1 MLINKPFNITTRFPN
16 GNVGVENGVRA
27 DYRYDIKSPL
37 RRSARGPWRPPLP
50 YSRYVSSDT
59 DTYHLTARTSSGYW
73 WQSDNQCP
81 ITEAAGAFDASGYYA
96 ETVPDFPS
104 RGIEEMVRKARAKV
118 KDQDVNLAV
127 AFGERA
133 ATAAGVTDVVTTLT
147 KTVRALR
154 RRDYERAMRELGL
167 RKRNRRGL
175 PNEPSNAWL
184 ALQYGW
190 LPLLSDVYGSCEAL
204 EKADENRDRY
214 RCTVKA
220 GYSDKEA
227 VSRLFTEGVGT
238 CYVEVNKQVT
248 TAYKG
253 MTRLDYVLRNP
264 LLATMSQVGV
274 TNPLEVAWELVP
286 FSFVADW
293 FVPVGKYL
301 SDLDATIGWEF
312 LGGSTSTK
320 VEQSYNPVV
329 RRVHVGSN
337 EQWGITTK
345 NSTYAYCNGGKGRAM
360 RFNRIAYGPL
370 DEPTAS
376 LPRISGDPLNGK
388 RLMSAIALL
397 QQAFR

>member
-1 MLINKPFNITTRFPN
+1 MLLNKPFSKVTTFPN
-16 GNVGVENGVRA
+16 GTVSDDSGSIP
-27 DYRYDIKSPL
+27 DYRFDIKSSL
-37 RRSARGPWRPPLP
+37 RTSQRGLWRPPLP
-50 YSRYVSSDT
+50 YSRYVEEGLYT
-59 DTYHLTARTSSGYW
+59 CNMTARCSSGYW
-73 WQSDNQCP
+73 YQADNQCP
-81 ITEAAGAFDASGYYA
+81 IQTYAGAENFSGYYYQTPPSYPPADIA
-96 ETVPDFPS
+96 ET
-104 RGIEEMVRKARAKV
+104 IRKARAKI

-133 ATAAGVTDVVTTLT
+133 ATAAGVADVVTTLT

-167 RKRNRRGL
+167 RKRNRKGL
-175 PNEPSNAWL
+175 PSEPSNVWL

-204 EKADENRDRY
+204 EKSDENRDRY
-214 RCTVKA
+214 RATVKA
-220 GYSDKEA
+220 SHSRKETSD
-227 VSRLFTEGVGT
+227 RLLTSAYGG
-238 CYVEVNKQVT
+238 CYVEVNKQT
-248 TAYKG
+248 TTSYKA

-293 FVPVGKYL
+293 FVPVGRYL

-320 VEQSYNPVV
+320 IEQTHNPTVK
-329 RRVHVGSN
+329 RIHVGPN
-337 EQWGITTK
+337 AQYGIQTK
-345 NSTYAYCNGGKGRAM
+345 NSTYAYVSGGKGRSMA
-360 RFNRIAYGPL
+360 FNRQVYGPL
-370 DEPTAS
+370 EEPTAS